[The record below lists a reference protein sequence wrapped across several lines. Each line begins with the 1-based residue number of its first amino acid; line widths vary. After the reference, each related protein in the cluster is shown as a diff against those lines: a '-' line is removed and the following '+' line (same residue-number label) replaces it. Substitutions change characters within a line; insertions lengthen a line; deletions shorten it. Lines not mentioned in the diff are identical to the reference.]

1 MKREKMKV
9 QDKIFLVALVVC
21 IVTMFVTA
29 SHNTF
34 AVQLKYGSH
43 DGDIEKSNRAVSRGY
58 WTYEE
63 AIADI
68 NGVALGNGFTQEYLT
83 STVIPGHYLTAA
95 TIDTLIANGM
105 IPAEYDGQGYD
116 ELGITPSLGGK
127 GGGSTTPSTPK
138 GEEKPKAE
146 HKHSYKKEVTKPM
159 TCTENGEITYTC
171 SCGDSYT
178 EQILA
183 PGHDYE
189 ETKRVEAVCESD
201 GRIEYTCKECGDIQY
216 ETIPSVEHEFVLTEE
231 KKPLCM
237 KDGCKTYTCKNC
249 GEVRQEII
257 EQEGHLDPQW
267 EVSQENGFFTKGV
280 EKLICSVC
288 GQTLE
293 KREIPAKHN
302 VYLFAGVAGGVLVL
316 AAVVVLIVKAVKKKR
331 K

>member
-1 MKREKMKV
+1 MKSKN
-9 QDKIFLVALVVC
+9 KIFNLFMVVL
-21 IVTMFVTA
+21 I
-29 SHNTF
+29 
-34 AVQLKYGSH
+34 AVSFLAGIQDTSAYEIKYGYY
-43 DGDIEKSNRAVSRGY
+43 DGWIKKLDHGVAEGY
-58 WTYEE
+58 WTYDEALSDINNG
-63 AIADI
+63 AIA
-68 NGVALGNGFTQEYLT
+68 NGFTLEYLT

-183 PGHDYE
+183 TGHDYE
-189 ETKRVEAVCESD
+189 ETKRVEAVCEID

-257 EQEGHLDPQW
+257 AQEGHLDPQW

>member
-1 MKREKMKV
+1 MKREKTQKRERFFPAV
-9 QDKIFLVALVVC
+9 LIFCL
-21 IVTMFVTA
+21 
-29 SHNTF
+29 
-34 AVQLKYGSH
+34 AVFIYVGYADTNAYQEKYGCE
-43 DGDIEKSNRAVSRGY
+43 DGLVDQLNRAITKGY
-58 WTYEE
+58 CTYDE
-63 AIADI
+63 AISDI
-68 NGVALGNGFTQEYLT
+68 NSAAIVNGFTQEYLT

-189 ETKRVEAVCESD
+189 ETKRVEAVCEID